1 MCNGSEK
8 AAMRTLFSRSC
19 VQMTTAFALACA
31 FMPARADESVQP
43 ERAMLL
49 AGNAPRMQPNN
60 RIAIVPV
67 AAPRPRSSGKTW
79 VTLWDELAPSAPL
92 PIPIPVPLP
101 GNAQHAMEGN
111 AGNRMH
117 Q

>member
-19 VQMTTAFALACA
+19 VQMTIAFALACP
-31 FMPARADESVQP
+31 FMPARSEEGTRP

-49 AGNAPRMQPNN
+49 ADNAPRMQQDN
-60 RIAIVPV
+60 RIGIVPI
-67 AAPRPRSSGKTW
+67 AAPKPRSSGNTW
-79 VTLWDELAPSAPL
+79 VTLWDELAPPAPL
-92 PIPIPVPLP
+92 PVPIPVPLP

-111 AGNRMH
+111 TGNRMH

>member
-1 MCNGSEK
+1 
-8 AAMRTLFSRSC
+8 MRTLFSRSC
-19 VQMTTAFALACA
+19 VRMTIAFALACQL
-31 FMPARADESVQP
+31 MPARAEESVRP

-49 AGNAPRMQPNN
+49 ADNAPRMQPDN
-60 RIAIVPV
+60 RIGIVPV
-67 AAPRPRSSGKTW
+67 AAPRPRSSGNTW
-79 VTLWDELAPSAPL
+79 VTLWDELAPPAPL